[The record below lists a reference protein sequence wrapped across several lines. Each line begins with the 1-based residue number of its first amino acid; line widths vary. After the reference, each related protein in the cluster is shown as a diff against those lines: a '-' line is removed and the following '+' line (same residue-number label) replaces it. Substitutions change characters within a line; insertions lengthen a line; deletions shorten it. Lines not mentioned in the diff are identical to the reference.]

1 MAKKL
6 MKAQMGKIVKAVA
19 KKTAPMLNKKTAA
32 GVGAAIYGP
41 AAAGAGIA
49 AYQKKKSSAKSPL
62 ANKKMGGQGSANKIG
77 KMVKIS
83 KKMK

>member
-1 MAKKL
+1 MATKETP
-6 MKAQMGKIVKAVA
+6 KAEAKVEV
-19 KKTAPMLNKKTAA
+19 KKTAPMLNKKTT
-32 GVGAAIYGP
+32 VGF
-41 AAAGAGIA
+41 GAPMLNKKTAVGIA
-49 AYQKKKSSAKSPL
+49 AYQKKKSAPKSPL